1 MVKGLYSIFD
11 LTAEMFSDPKPAP
24 TDGVF
29 TRMVSDMMQEG
40 NNQISNHPEEFAI
53 YKVAEWNELT
63 GHIETTIVEICNCS
77 ILKGE

>member
-11 LTAEMFSDPKPAP
+11 LTAEMYSEPKLAP

-29 TRMVSDMMQEG
+29 TRLVSDMIAEG
-40 NNQISNHPEEFAI
+40 NNQISNHPAEFAV
-53 YKVAEWNELT
+53 YKLGTFNELT
-63 GHIETTIVEICNCS
+63 GNIEQDQKEICNCS

>member
-11 LTAEMFSDPKPAP
+11 LTAEMYSDPKPAP

-63 GHIETTIVEICNCS
+63 GHIEPTIVEICNCS